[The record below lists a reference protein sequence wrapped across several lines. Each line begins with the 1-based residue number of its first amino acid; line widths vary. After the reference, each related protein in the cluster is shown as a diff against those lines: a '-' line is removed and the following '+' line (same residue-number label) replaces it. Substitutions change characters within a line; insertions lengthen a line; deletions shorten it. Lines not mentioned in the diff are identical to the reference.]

1 MTSPPPQLSR
11 IPHGLAAIVEPMKHG
26 IVLLDRSGVI
36 CFANTA
42 AREIFSLAPS
52 ETRLPHLKPVAMQDA
67 GSEAMMETP
76 SGVAVTLSA
85 KTVEGGLI
93 LLTAEP
99 KPGEA
104 AGASA
109 LFQAESGYASLFDNA
124 VCGIYRDRLDG
135 SPVRANRAL
144 ALLNGYSTEEEFLNA
159 AAAAPGNWYVDPGRA
174 REFHRLMKSA
184 NGVRDFVS
192 EVYRHRTRETC
203 WITENAWYVR
213 DASGKPIYIEG
224 TIQDATERV
233 KGMAAI
239 ERQANTDQLTGAAS
253 RFHFLNTLNAITRD
267 AGSVC
272 VLFTIDLDKFKE
284 VNDLLG
290 HGAGDAVLK
299 TVVSRLRAVAGP
311 AATVARLG
319 GDEFA
324 VLLTGSAAAI
334 KADYTAAE
342 IVRTL
347 RVPVEID
354 GHSAAVG
361 ASVGVACY
369 PAHAADTTEL
379 LSHADMALYRAKANG
394 RNGSCMFDLS
404 MKTRLQLRL
413 SLEKELREAISAD
426 ELELYY
432 QPIVHSQAAETAGY
446 EALMRWNHPHRG
458 FLQPGHFIQVA
469 EDAGIMKDLGDWAI
483 RRACRQA
490 APLPG
495 HIGVAVNVSP
505 NQFRSSGIVQV
516 VRGALAETGLA
527 PSRLTLE
534 VTETVILSS
543 ESVATRV
550 IDELLALGVQLALD
564 DFGTGYSSLSYLQR
578 YAFSK
583 VKVDRSF
590 VAGME
595 AKPANLAIIRAIV
608 KLAGDLGIAV
618 VAEGVETEAQAAT
631 LRAEGCGYLQG
642 FLFGKPLPYLHI
654 STDAALRNLR
664 DIAPKPEVSPA
675 PAPYQKRA

>member
-1 MTSPPPQLSR
+1 MLL
-11 IPHGLAAIVEPMKHG
+11 GADGG
-26 IVLLDRSGVI
+26 IL
-36 CFANTA
+36 FANAA
-42 AREIFSLAPS
+42 AREIFGLAP
-52 ETRLPHLKPVAMQDA
+52 EDRRLPDLNPVAVQDA
-67 GSEAMMETP
+67 VSEARMEMP
-76 SGVAVTLSA
+76 SGAAVSLSA
-85 KTVEGGLI
+85 MPLDGGLTVI
-93 LLTAEP
+93 TADLQNARSD
-99 KPGEA
+99 GS
-104 AGASA
+104 SA
-109 LFQAESGYASLFDNA
+109 LFQAEAGYASLFDNA
-124 VCGIYRDRLDG
+124 ICGIYRDRLDG
-135 SPVRANRAL
+135 TPVRANRAL
-144 ALLNGYSTEEEFLNA
+144 ALLNGYETEEEFLSA
-159 AAAAPGNWYVDPGRA
+159 AAADPGNWYVDPNRSK
-174 REFHRLMKSA
+174 EFHRLIKSA
-184 NGVRDFVS
+184 GGVRDLVS
-192 EVYRHRTRETC
+192 EVYRHRTRETF
-203 WITENAWYVR
+203 WITENAWFVR
-213 DASGKPIYIEG
+213 DANGKPVYIEG

-233 KGMAAI
+233 QGMAAI
-239 ERQANTDQLTGAAS
+239 ERQANTDLLTGAAS

-290 HGAGDAVLK
+290 HAAGDAVLK
-299 TVVSRLRAVAGP
+299 TVASRLRAVAGP
-311 AATVARLG
+311 GATVARLG

-324 VLLTGSAAAI
+324 VLVTGSAAAI
-334 KADYTAAE
+334 KADFTAAE

-347 RVPVEID
+347 KVPVQIG

-394 RNGSCMFDLS
+394 RNGACMFDHT

-432 QPIVHSQAAETAGY
+432 QPIIETAANATAGY

-458 FLQPGHFIQVA
+458 FLQPAHFIQVA
-469 EDAGIMKDLGDWAI
+469 EDAGLMKDLGDWAI
-483 RRACRQA
+483 RRACRQIA
-490 APLPG
+490 LLPDRL
-495 HIGVAVNVSP
+495 GVAVNVSP
-505 NQFRSSGIVQV
+505 SQFRSSGIVEV
-516 VRGALAETGLA
+516 VRRALTETGLS

-534 VTETVILSS
+534 LTETVILTS
-543 ESVATRV
+543 ESIATRV
-550 IDELLALGVQLALD
+550 IDDLLSLGVQLALD

-583 VKVDRSF
+583 VKIDRSF
-590 VAGME
+590 VAGIA

-631 LRAEGCGYLQG
+631 LRAEGCGFLQG
-642 FLFGKPLPYLHI
+642 FLFGKPMPYQ
-654 STDAALRNLR
+654 DATTETALRSLK
-664 DIAPKPEVSPA
+664 DALPGPA
-675 PAPYQKRA
+675 PSAPGPFQKRA